1 MASVLFSPITL
12 RGLTLPNRVVVSPMC
27 QYNSNNGSANDWHLM
42 HLGNMSL
49 GCAGLVMCEMTNV
62 NPQGRISP
70 KCAGM
75 WSDDNEAALKRV
87 HDFCRTY
94 GVAKLGVQLAHAGR
108 KGPTMPPAAGGK
120 PILTKEEG
128 GWTPEAPSALPY
140 DTGWPVPHAMT
151 KDDIKRCIGEFAAAA
166 KRVDRIGY
174 DVIELH
180 GAHGYLAHQFLS
192 PLSNHRTDEY
202 GGSTE
207 NRMRFAIEM
216 YEAVRAV
223 WPEQK
228 PIGMRVSATDW
239 VDGGWTP
246 EETVLLA
253 KELKKRGMDYMD
265 VSTGGLDPKQKIPL
279 SRRLSGAV
287 RREGEKGKRH
297 HHHDRR
303 PDRRLSAGRGH
314 RGVRQ
319 GGPDLPRARRDLGS
333 ALGLARRRGTRRR
346 DALCAE
352 NHGWPSEAA
361 AAIVSEAG
369 TSLRGLR
376 AQGRV
381 FDPLL
386 SAASPTIRNGA
397 SEASCFISASR
408 STAIERST
416 FIW

>member
-1 MASVLFSPITL
+1 MASVLFSPLTM

-49 GCAGLVMCEMTNV
+49 GAAGLVMCEMTNV

-87 HDFCRTY
+87 HDFCRQY

-108 KGPTMPPAAGGK
+108 KGPTTPPAAGGK
-120 PILTKEEG
+120 PILEG
-128 GWTPEAPSALPY
+128 PDAWTPEAPSAIPY

-180 GAHGYLAHQFLS
+180 GAHGYLTHQFLS
-192 PLSNHRTDEY
+192 PLSNQRIDEY
-202 GGSTE
+202 GGSLE

-216 YEAVRAV
+216 FEAVRAV

-239 VDGGWTP
+239 VDGGWDV
-246 EETVLLA
+246 EQTVVFA
-253 KELKKRGMDYMD
+253 TELKARGADWIDVSSGGISPLQKIALGPGYQVPFAEAVKKATGLTTIAVGLITEARQAEDIVASGKADLVALARGMLY
-265 VSTGGLDPKQKIPL
+265 DP
-279 SRRLSGAV
+279 R
-287 RREGEKGKRH
+287 
-297 HHHDRR
+297 
-303 PDRRLSAGRGH
+303 
-314 RGVRQ
+314 
-319 GGPDLPRARRDLGS
+319 
-333 ALGLARRRGTRRR
+333 
-346 DALCAE
+346 
-352 NHGWPSEAA
+352 WPWHAA
-361 AAIVSEAG
+361 AQLGATVSAPPQYW
-369 TSLRGLR
+369 R
-376 AQGRV
+376 
-381 FDPLL
+381 
-386 SAASPTIRNGA
+386 
-397 SEASCFISASR
+397 
-408 STAIERST
+408 
-416 FIW
+416 

>member
-27 QYNSNNGSANDWHLM
+27 QYNSDNGSANDWQLM

-49 GCAGLVMCEMTNV
+49 GCAGLVMTEMTNV
-62 NPQGRISP
+62 CPQGRITP

-75 WSDDNEAALKRV
+75 WSDENEKALKRV

-108 KGPTMPPAAGGK
+108 KGPTTPPAAGGK
-120 PILTKEEG
+120 PILTKE
-128 GWTPEAPSALPY
+128 
-140 DTGWPVPHAMT
+140 
-151 KDDIKRCIGEFAAAA
+151 DIKRLLAEFAAAA

-174 DVIELH
+174 DLIELH

-192 PLSNHRTDEY
+192 PLSNKRTDEY

-223 WPEQK
+223 WPEHK
-228 PIGMRVSATDW
+228 PLGMRVSATDW

-265 VSTGGLDPKQKIPL
+265 VSSGGLDPRQKIPL
-279 SRRLSGAV
+279 APGYQVPFAEKVKKESGMTVATV
-287 RREGEKGKRH
+287 GLIAGYQQAEDIVASGKA
-297 HHHDRR
+297 DMIC
-303 PDRRLSAGRGH
+303 
-314 RGVRQ
+314 
-319 GGPDLPRARRDLGS
+319 
-333 ALGLARRRGTRRR
+333 LARGAMWDPRW
-346 DALCAE
+346 AWHAAE
-352 NHGWPSEAA
+352 ELGAETPYAPKMMGCHPK
-361 AAIVSEAG
+361 
-369 TSLRGLR
+369 LRPQLFPKR
-376 AQGRV
+376 AQ
-381 FDPLL
+381 
-386 SAASPTIRNGA
+386 AST
-397 SEASCFISASR
+397 
-408 STAIERST
+408 
-416 FIW
+416 